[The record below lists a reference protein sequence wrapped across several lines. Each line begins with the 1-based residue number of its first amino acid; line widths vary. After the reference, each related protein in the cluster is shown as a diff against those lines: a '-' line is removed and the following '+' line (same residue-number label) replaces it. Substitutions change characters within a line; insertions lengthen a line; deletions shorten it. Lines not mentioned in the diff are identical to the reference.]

1 MENLRSTAQARNTKT
16 YNDNYKKTVTFENEK
31 CTCRV
36 STDAQ
41 MPQLTKKGEKEPR
54 VTQIAKQEIETSLDK
69 SREAFADMLNADGLV
84 LTR

>member
-41 MPQLTKKGEKEPR
+41 VERENVEEI
-54 VTQIAKQEIETSLDK
+54 VTLGSKRSTRTEEAISDK
-69 SREAFADMLNADGLV
+69 YKVQRSQTN
-84 LTR
+84 